1 MLLDIAAK
9 EPRQTALFTAI
20 IAPKGPA
27 LISEGLFKLSLR
39 SP

>member
-20 IAPKGPA
+20 IAPKGLA
-27 LISEGLFKLSLR
+27 VTSEKPVVSV
-39 SP
+39 